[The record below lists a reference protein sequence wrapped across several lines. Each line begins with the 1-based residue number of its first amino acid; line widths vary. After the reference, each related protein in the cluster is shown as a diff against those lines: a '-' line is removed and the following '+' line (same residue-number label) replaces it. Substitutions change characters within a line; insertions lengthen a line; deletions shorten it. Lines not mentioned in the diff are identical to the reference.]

1 MIIEEIQSIV
11 QKAAENVGIT
21 EQVMI
26 NIPTQKQFGDF
37 VTNIALKS
45 AKTLKKKPA
54 DIAQE
59 LVNNIP
65 KNDLITETK
74 IIGPGFINFWINAS
88 INFDVAKKI
97 AENVF
102 DIPSFHFG
110 PEKKVM
116 VEFAHPNTLKLLHI
130 GHMRNLSTGEAVVRL
145 LEATGNKVVRSNY
158 QGDVGLHIAKT
169 IWKIRQVV
177 KEMGDQKIDALS
189 LRDKIALLGKAYAEA
204 ETSYG
209 SDENAKKE
217 ILEINRMVYE
227 EDPNVMP
234 LWEKTRKWSLQ
245 YFEEIYKRVYSH
257 HDRLYFE
264 SEFHRR
270 GTVLSHELLKKGVLE
285 KSQGAI
291 VFNGKKYGVDTRVFI
306 NSLGLPTYEGKEL
319 ALAEK
324 EFNEFGN
331 LDKNIHVVTPGQTSF
346 FQITFKVEE
355 IIDPAKYKGKQY
367 HLAYNWVKLKKG
379 KMSSRLGN
387 VIEGSWLI
395 DEAKR
400 KLTETFK
407 LDENTAE
414 ILAVASI
421 KYSFLKVSPQIEI
434 FFDFDESISLEGNS
448 APYLIYTY
456 VRTQSVL
463 NKNNNLKLVYPEE
476 RREIRNLN
484 SNLKFSN
491 FKLNQT
497 EEEGML
503 LRKIS
508 QYTSTVHETTV
519 RLSPNILAT
528 YLFELAQDFNL
539 FYQKNPILKAEGEKR
554 TTRLVLTKSVRNIIR
569 HGLNLLGIKTV
580 EKM

>member
-1 MIIEEIQSIV
+1 MSNCDIILGMITDQIQKLV
-11 QKAAENVGIT
+11 ERAAKKMGIT
-21 EQVMI
+21 DTVEVTAPI
-26 NIPTQKQFGDF
+26 QKQFGDF

-45 AKTLKKKPA
+45 AKVLKKKPA

-59 LVNNIP
+59 LVKNIP
-65 KNDLITETK
+65 QNDLITETK
-74 IIGPGFINFWINAS
+74 IIGPGFINFWINS
-88 INFDVAKKI
+88 GINFEVAKKI

-102 DIPSFHFG
+102 DIPPFHFG
-110 PEKKVM
+110 SEKKVM

-177 KEMGDQKIDALS
+177 KEIGDDKIDALS

-204 ETSYG
+204 ETAYG

-217 ILEINRMVYE
+217 IHDINRKVYE
-227 EDPNVMP
+227 EDPDIMP

-264 SEFHRR
+264 SEFHKR
-270 GTVLSHELLKKGVLE
+270 GTILCHELLKKGVLE

-291 VFNGKKYGVDTRVFI
+291 VFNGKKYGIDTRVFI

-319 ALAEK
+319 ALAEM
-324 EFNEFGN
+324 EFSEFGN
-331 LDKNIHVVTPGQTSF
+331 LDKNIHVVTPEQTSF
-346 FQITFKVEE
+346 FQVTFKVEE
-355 IIDPAKYKGKQY
+355 LIDPSKYKNKQY

-395 DEAKR
+395 DEAK
-400 KLTETFK
+400 KSLKEKFK
-407 LDENTAE
+407 LDEETAE
-414 ILAVASI
+414 TLAVASI

-463 NKNNNLKLVYPEE
+463 QKNTENKA
-476 RREIRNLN
+476 
-484 SNLKFSN
+484 
-491 FKLNQT
+491 T
-497 EEEGML
+497 EEIKDPNEDEKML

-508 QYTSTVHETTV
+508 QYAPTVYETTV

-554 TTRLVLTKSVRNIIR
+554 TTRLVLTKSVGNIIR

>member
-1 MIIEEIQSIV
+1 MITDQIQKLV
-11 QKAAENVGIT
+11 QKAAEEIGIIDT
-21 EQVMI
+21 VEVTA
-26 NIPTQKQFGDF
+26 PTQKQFGDF

-45 AKTLKKKPA
+45 AKTLKKKPV

-59 LVNNIP
+59 LVKNIP
-65 KNDLITETK
+65 KNDLITEIK
-74 IIGPGFINFWINAS
+74 IIGPGFINFWVNS
-88 INFDVAKKI
+88 GINFDVAKKV

-102 DIPSFHFG
+102 DIPPFHFG

-177 KEMGDQKIDALS
+177 KEMGDKKIETLS

-204 ETSYG
+204 ETAYG

-217 ILEINRMVYE
+217 IHDINRKVYE
-227 EDPNVMP
+227 DDPDIMP

-245 YFEEIYKRVYSH
+245 YFDEIYKRVYSH

-264 SEFHRR
+264 SEFHKR
-270 GTVLSHELLKKGVLE
+270 GTVLSHELLKKGILE

-319 ALAEK
+319 ALAEM
-324 EFNEFGN
+324 EFSEFGN
-331 LDKNIHVVTPGQTSF
+331 LDKNIHVVTPEQTSF
-346 FQITFKVEE
+346 FQVTFKVEE
-355 IIDPAKYKGKQY
+355 LIDSEKYKNKQY
-367 HLAYNWVKLKKG
+367 HLAYNWVKLKSG
-379 KMSSRLGN
+379 KMGSRYGN

-395 DEAKR
+395 DEAKN
-400 KLTETFK
+400 KLKERFK
-407 LDENTAE
+407 LDEDTAE
-414 ILAVASI
+414 TLAVASI

-463 NKNNNLKLVYPEE
+463 NKNSNLKFK
-476 RREIRNLN
+476 IQSLN
-484 SNLKFSN
+484 SNLKLKISN
-491 FKLNQT
+491 SKSSQT
-497 EEEGML
+497 EEERVL

-508 QYTSTVHETTV
+508 QYASTVHETTA

-539 FYQKNPILKAEGEKR
+539 FYQKNPILKAEGEIK
-554 TTRLVLTKSVRNIIR
+554 TTRLVLTKSVGNIIR

-580 EKM
+580 ERM

>member
-1 MIIEEIQSIV
+1 MITDQIQKLV
-11 QKAAENVGIT
+11 EDAAIKIGIT
-21 EQVMI
+21 DEVEVTA
-26 NIPTQKQFGDF
+26 PTQKQFGDF

-45 AKTLKKKPA
+45 AKVLKKKPT

-59 LVNNIP
+59 LVKNIP

-74 IIGPGFINFWINAS
+74 IIGPGFINFWINS
-88 INFDVAKKI
+88 GINFDVAKKI
-97 AENVF
+97 AENIF
-102 DIPSFHFG
+102 DIPPFHFG

-116 VEFAHPNTLKLLHI
+116 VEFAHPNTHKLLHI

-177 KEMGDQKIDALS
+177 KEMGDKEIDALS

-204 ETSYG
+204 ETAYG

-217 ILEINRMVYE
+217 ILEVNRMVYE
-227 EDPNVMP
+227 ENPAVMP

-264 SEFHRR
+264 SECHKR
-270 GTVLSHELLKKGVLE
+270 GTKIAQELLQKGVLE
-285 KSQGAI
+285 KSEGAI
-291 VFNGKKYGVDTRVFI
+291 VFKGEKYGVDTRVFI
-306 NSLGLPTYEGKEL
+306 NSLGFPTYEGKEL
-319 ALAEK
+319 ALAEM
-324 EFNEFGN
+324 EFSEFGN
-331 LDKNIHVVTPGQTSF
+331 LDKNIHVVTPEQTSF
-346 FQITFKVEE
+346 FQVTFKVEQL
-355 IIDPAKYKGKQY
+355 IDPEKYKNKQY
-367 HLAYNWVKLKKG
+367 HLAYNWVKLKSG
-379 KMSSRLGN
+379 KMGSRYGN

-395 DEAKR
+395 DEAK
-400 KLTETFK
+400 KSLKEKFK
-407 LDENTAE
+407 LDEETAE
-414 ILAVASI
+414 ILSVGSI

-463 NKNNNLKLVYPEE
+463 QKNTENIAIQ
-476 RREIRNLN
+476 EIKNPN
-484 SNLKFSN
+484 EDEK
-491 FKLNQT
+491 
-497 EEEGML
+497 ML

-508 QYTSTVHETTV
+508 QYNSTIYETTA

-539 FYQKNPILKAEGEKR
+539 FYQKNPILKSEGEKR
-554 TTRLVLTKSVRNIIR
+554 TTRLVLTKSVGNIIR

>member
-65 KNDLITETK
+65 KNDLITEMK

-189 LRDKIALLGKAYAEA
+189 LRD
-204 ETSYG
+204 
-209 SDENAKKE
+209 
-217 ILEINRMVYE
+217 
-227 EDPNVMP
+227 
-234 LWEKTRKWSLQ
+234 
-245 YFEEIYKRVYSH
+245 
-257 HDRLYFE
+257 
-264 SEFHRR
+264 
-270 GTVLSHELLKKGVLE
+270 
-285 KSQGAI
+285 
-291 VFNGKKYGVDTRVFI
+291 
-306 NSLGLPTYEGKEL
+306 
-319 ALAEK
+319 
-324 EFNEFGN
+324 
-331 LDKNIHVVTPGQTSF
+331 
-346 FQITFKVEE
+346 
-355 IIDPAKYKGKQY
+355 
-367 HLAYNWVKLKKG
+367 
-379 KMSSRLGN
+379 
-387 VIEGSWLI
+387 
-395 DEAKR
+395 
-400 KLTETFK
+400 
-407 LDENTAE
+407 
-414 ILAVASI
+414 
-421 KYSFLKVSPQIEI
+421 
-434 FFDFDESISLEGNS
+434 
-448 APYLIYTY
+448 
-456 VRTQSVL
+456 
-463 NKNNNLKLVYPEE
+463 
-476 RREIRNLN
+476 
-484 SNLKFSN
+484 
-491 FKLNQT
+491 
-497 EEEGML
+497 
-503 LRKIS
+503 
-508 QYTSTVHETTV
+508 
-519 RLSPNILAT
+519 
-528 YLFELAQDFNL
+528 
-539 FYQKNPILKAEGEKR
+539 
-554 TTRLVLTKSVRNIIR
+554 
-569 HGLNLLGIKTV
+569 
-580 EKM
+580 

>member
-1 MIIEEIQSIV
+1 MLIEEVQSIV
-11 QKAAENVGIT
+11 QKAAEKIGIT
-21 EQVMI
+21 EKVVI
-26 NIPTQKQFGDF
+26 DAPTQKQFGDF

-45 AKTLKKKPA
+45 AKVLKKKPA

-59 LVNNIP
+59 LVKNIP

-74 IIGPGFINFWINAS
+74 IIGPGFINFWIKS
-88 INFDVAKKI
+88 GINFDVAKKI

-177 KEMGDQKIDALS
+177 KEMGDKEIDALS

-204 ETSYG
+204 ETAYG

-217 ILEINRMVYE
+217 ILEVNRMVYE
-227 EDPNVMP
+227 ENPSVMP

-245 YFEEIYKRVYSH
+245 YFGEIYKRVYSH

-264 SEFHRR
+264 SECHKR
-270 GTVLSHELLKKGVLE
+270 GTILAADLLKKGILE

-291 VFNGKKYGVDTRVFI
+291 VFMGKKYGVDTRVFI
-306 NSLGLPTYEGKEL
+306 NSLGFPTYEGKEL
-319 ALAEK
+319 ALAEM
-324 EFNEFGN
+324 EFSEFGS
-331 LDKNIHVVTPGQTSF
+331 LDKTIHVVTPEQTSF
-346 FQITFKVEE
+346 FQVTFKVEE
-355 IIDPAKYKGKQY
+355 LIDPIKFKSKQY

-395 DEAKR
+395 DEAK
-400 KLTETFK
+400 KSLKEKFK
-407 LDENTAE
+407 LDEETAE
-414 ILAVASI
+414 TLAVASI

-463 NKNNNLKLVYPEE
+463 QKNMENAKIEE
-476 RREIRNLN
+476 IKDPNEDE
-484 SNLKFSN
+484 K
-491 FKLNQT
+491 
-497 EEEGML
+497 ML

-508 QYTSTVHETTV
+508 QYAPTVYETTA

-554 TTRLVLTKSVRNIIR
+554 STRLVLTKGVGNIIR